1 MDAEM
6 RYVMSLVAT
15 SIVIPVAAVLTTSA
29 LAKDRPVT
37 DQERPKLEAAL
48 KEAGCSG
55 GKMEFDDDKATAH
68 PNGKFEVDGATCQD
82 GKKYDLTFGPDYKV
96 LTRKL
101 D

>member
-1 MDAEM
+1 M
-6 RYVMSLVAT
+6 RFALQLLAAL
-15 SIVIPVAAVLTTSA
+15 IVLPAAGA
-29 LAKDRPVT
+29 LAKDRAIT

-55 GKMEFDDDKATAH
+55 GKMEFDDDKALAH
-68 PNGKFEVDGATCQD
+68 PNGKFEVDGSTCQD
-82 GKKYDLTFGPDYKV
+82 GKKYDLTFDSSFKL